1 MTAAEDPSASSAA
14 EDEGAAFSS
23 GAPIGSS
30 SAERMGAN
38 AALLRE
44 PLERLAAA
52 LEQLERLA
60 AVEEQLLRESV
71 RVTRQAA
78 AALPD
83 LVGAPTLSGPAP
95 EAEPFTAS
103 VHGEPE

>member
-30 SAERMGAN
+30 SAERMRAN

-44 PLERLAAA
+44 RLAAA
-52 LEQLERLA
+52 LDQLERLA

-83 LVGAPTLSGPAP
+83 LVGAPTLSGAAP
-95 EAEPFTAS
+95 EAEP
-103 VHGEPE
+103 E